1 MCYTHYLPETILIVL
16 LISIKNYVAITQIQI
31 SNSMGEIVEHEVLV
45 GNNSEGMYK
54 IVLTESG
61 SN

>member
-1 MCYTHYLPETILIVL
+1 
-16 LISIKNYVAITQIQI
+16 
-31 SNSMGEIVEHEVLV
+31 MGEIVEHEVLV

>member
-45 GNNSEGMYK
+45 GNNSIGMYK
-54 IVLTESG
+54 IV
-61 SN
+61 

>member
-1 MCYTHYLPETILIVL
+1 VCYTHYLPETILIVL